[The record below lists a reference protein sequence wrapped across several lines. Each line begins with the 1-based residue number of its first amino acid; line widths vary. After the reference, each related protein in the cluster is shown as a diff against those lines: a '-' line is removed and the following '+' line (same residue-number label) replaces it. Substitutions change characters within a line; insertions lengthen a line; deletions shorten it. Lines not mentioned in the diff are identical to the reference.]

1 MVPATLPGRLFSSV
15 CAVIGILVI
24 AMPIPIIANNFTEF
38 YSNQR
43 KQEKLVQYKNER
55 EKSDEAIH
63 QDVEELLV
71 SEPLL
76 NKSVDEPLKFKFWIL
91 RFFSCIDY
99 RLLNTILILNYI

>member
-1 MVPATLPGRLFSSV
+1 MITITTVGYGDMVPVTLPGRLFSSV

-24 AMPIPIIANNFTEF
+24 AMPIPIIANNFTDF

-55 EKSDEAIH
+55 EKDDEAIH
-63 QDVEELLV
+63 KDMHELLV

-76 NKSVDEPLKFKFWIL
+76 HKSLDELSHFKF
-91 RFFSCIDY
+91 
-99 RLLNTILILNYI
+99 